1 MFSFKRKD
9 RTETGHIL
17 GRAAK
22 LGPVVAPE
30 RKLDR
35 ASFAIL
41 RLLTHI
47 SMYLGADV
55 NVHVSYLLYDIY
67 QYIFF
72 IQPQNIYTETC
83 LKTNLLES
91 NVLLS
96 E

>member
-1 MFSFKRKD
+1 M
-9 RTETGHIL
+9 

-67 QYIFF
+67 QSF

-83 LKTNLLES
+83 LRRTSLRVTFCFQNRQ
-91 NVLLS
+91 VFD
-96 E
+96 